1 MTLPSAL
8 YDQRLKAS
16 HVRTRR
22 PLSLY
27 YTEAV
32 PSGSQDIPD
41 TTAVVAGVASGD
53 LVNALSAPPATGKNG
68 YGTGNASHLHL
79 SITHDAADETL
90 TLYGY
95 NYALKAWGKMYI
107 PVGVKNGADT
117 TAELAY
123 VAATF
128 ATINGTKLLT
138 VPIHGV
144 DRIAFVVNEALDAIS
159 AAVSTF

>member
-8 YDQRLKAS
+8 YDQNLKATN
-16 HVRTRR
+16 VRTRR

-41 TTAVVAGVASGD
+41 TTAVVAG
-53 LVNALSAPPATGKNG
+53 NALANLENALNAPEAGANG

-79 SITHDAADETL
+79 SITHDDANGTL

-95 NYALKAWGKMYI
+95 NYAFKSWGKMYI

-128 ATINGTKLLT
+128 ATIDGTKLLT

-159 AAVSTF
+159 AAGSTF

>member
-32 PSGSQDIPD
+32 PSGSQDIPAV
-41 TTAVVAGVASGD
+41 TTVVSGVPAAALDAD
-53 LVNALSAPPATGKNG
+53 LGAPEGGANG
-68 YGTGNASHLHL
+68 YATGNASHLHL
-79 SITHDAADETL
+79 SIEHDDADGTL

-95 NYALKAWGKMYI
+95 NYVFKKWGILYI
-107 PVGVKNGADT
+107 PMGQNQATAD
-117 TAELAY
+117 ASF

-138 VPIHGV
+138 VPIHGM
-144 DRIAFVVNEALDAIS
+144 DRIAFVVNEALDAIA
-159 AAVSTF
+159 AAVNTF